1 MKPYVTFRRYPFG
14 EVVARANEDR
24 HPLEVVPYGQ
34 YGAGLWT
41 GHLIGLVVVAG
52 LLVIGLIGIPAA
64 RLFFGSTV
72 ILGTLVGYILW
83 RRQQ

>member
-1 MKPYVTFRRYPFG
+1 MKPYVTFRRHPFG

-41 GHLIGLVVVAG
+41 GHPIGLVVVAG